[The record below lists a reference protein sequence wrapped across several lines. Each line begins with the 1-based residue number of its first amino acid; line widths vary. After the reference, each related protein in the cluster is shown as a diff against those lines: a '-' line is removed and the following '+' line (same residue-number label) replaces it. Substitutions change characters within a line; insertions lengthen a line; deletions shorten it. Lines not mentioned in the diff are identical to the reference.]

1 MVRKTRSDIVDK
13 PNRIPIKQ
21 RSVSTAALGL
31 FLFFFPFFI
40 YGSVIFHPG
49 TPVFERPDQDAR
61 FLFVIN
67 QQIEIEP
74 LSEKDS
80 FFTRHPLA
88 RYHKFY
94 EIPIS
99 AGKTAWAC
107 PEFRVST
114 ENGKPKMEPEYV
126 NSPLRKTALILVA
139 AALLAVSGFGA
150 YRMVRRGKLPP
161 LPTAATV
168 SLSIAFLVL
177 LRWLMLL
184 ILIMGSYNIIAG
196 SSDDP
201 GYFQTAAGFIKGDF
215 SGPWRFT
222 IGLGFLYIP
231 FILALN
237 ATQFYD
243 IAVQFAWF
251 AGFVLMPASIVMT
264 YLIIRKLTGSQLKGF
279 FTALLWTVIPLFY
292 SHFEF
297 WDEKVFKS
305 FFALPKDTF
314 CFRFYR
320 NIITM
325 GFNAMSDTPSTFFVL
340 LCILLCVFLPAKIRS
355 IAIIA
360 FVYGFACLLRINN
373 IFFAPLIAWLF
384 WCRFNTRLLE
394 WNFLGKALLT
404 AVGVFLAT
412 FGWQLII
419 NKMHFGHFF
428 SFPYVLHGGANDG
441 FRWPFVSQGIQY
453 LGGSN
458 LAYWALGTA
467 GIFFVSDRKLRITLI
482 LWAVPVI
489 LFFFGYTY
497 TFCDSH
503 RFIMSSYSAIL
514 GAFVCADIWNKTSV
528 SEKIRL
534 IIMLSISLL
543 LVCPSAYL
551 WDYQLPWDMQEWSRG
566 INAAHFL
573 NYAVPVIALLI
584 TLSFYKNIR
593 LMIFALMFMILYFSG
608 NPYIFAVGFVV
619 MLICA
624 LFQWLE
630 DFVVDFNIRALR
642 D

>member
-1 MVRKTRSDIVDK
+1 MKK
-13 PNRIPIKQ
+13 L
-21 RSVSTAALGL
+21 AALGL
-31 FLFFFPFFI
+31 FLFIFPFWAC
-40 YGSVIFHPG
+40 GSVIFEPG
-49 TPVFERPDQDAR
+49 VPVFEHPDQDAK

-67 QQIEIEP
+67 KQIEIEP
-74 LSEKDS
+74 LSAKDS

-94 EIPIS
+94 EIPVS
-99 AGKTAWAC
+99 ADKTGWAC
-107 PEFRVST
+107 PEFQVFF
-114 ENGKPKMEPEYV
+114 ENGKPKMAAKYV
-126 NSPLRKTALILVA
+126 NSPLRKAALILVA
-139 AALLAVSGFGA
+139 AALLAISGFWG
-150 YRMVRRGKLPP
+150 YRMINREKLPP
-161 LPTAATV
+161 LPTAATIG
-168 SLSIAFLVL
+168 LSIAFLVL

-184 ILIMGSYNIIAG
+184 ILIMGGYNIIAG

-201 GYFQTAAGFIKGDF
+201 GYFQTAIGFIKGDF

-231 FILALN
+231 FILALK

-251 AGFVLMPASIVMT
+251 AGFALMPASLAMA
-264 YLIIRKLTGSQLKGF
+264 YLIIRKLTGSQQKGF
-279 FTALLWTVIPLFY
+279 FAALLWAVIPFFY

-297 WDEKVFKS
+297 WDEKIFKS

-340 LCILLCVFLPAKIRS
+340 LCILLCVFMPAKIRS
-355 IAIIA
+355 IALIA
-360 FVYGFACLLRINN
+360 FVYGFACLIRINN
-373 IFFAPLIAWLF
+373 IFFAPLIAWLL
-384 WCRFNTRLLE
+384 WSRFNVRLLE
-394 WNFLGKALLT
+394 WKYLAGALLT
-404 AVGVFLAT
+404 AGGVFLAT

-441 FRWPFVSQGIQY
+441 FRWPFVNQGIQY
-453 LGGSN
+453 LAGSN
-458 LAYWALGTA
+458 LAYWALGAA

-482 LWAVPVI
+482 LWAVPIV
-489 LFFFGYTY
+489 LFFFGYTH

-514 GAFVCADIWNKTSV
+514 AAFVCADVWNKTSPG
-528 SEKIRL
+528 EKARL
-534 IIMLSISLL
+534 IAMLSMSLL

-551 WDYQLPWDMQEWSRG
+551 WDYQLPWDIQQWPWG
-566 INAAHFL
+566 IAVAHFL
-573 NYAVPVIALLI
+573 NYAVPAVALLI

-593 LMIFALMFMILYFSG
+593 LMSFAFVFMILYFPG
-608 NPYIFAVGFVV
+608 NPFIFAFVFV
-619 MLICA
+619 ILLIWA
-624 LFQWLE
+624 VFQWIA
-630 DFVVDFNIRALR
+630 DFIIEFNEHALIEK
-642 D
+642 

>member
-1 MVRKTRSDIVDK
+1 MSKTAFK
-13 PNRIPIKQ
+13 EKMKKL
-21 RSVSTAALGL
+21 AGLGL
-31 FLFFFPFFI
+31 FLFFLPFWVC
-40 YGSVIFHPG
+40 GSVILDPG

-67 QQIEIEP
+67 KQIEIEP
-74 LSEKDS
+74 LSEKNS
-80 FFTRHPLA
+80 FFARHPLA

-99 AGKTAWAC
+99 VGKTGWAC
-107 PEFRVST
+107 PEFRVSF
-114 ENGKPKMEPEYV
+114 ENGKLKMVAVYV
-126 NSPLRKTALILVA
+126 NSPLRKILFVLVA
-139 AALLAVSGFGA
+139 AALLAVSGFWG
-150 YRMVRRGKLPP
+150 YRIIKRGKLPP
-161 LPTAATV
+161 LPAAATAG
-168 SLSIAFLVL
+168 LSIAFLVL
-177 LRWLMLL
+177 LRWLLLL
-184 ILIMGSYNIIAG
+184 ILILGSYNIIAG

-201 GYFQTAAGFIKGDF
+201 GYFQTADGFLKGDF

-231 FILALN
+231 FILALK

-243 IAVQFAWF
+243 IAIQFAWF
-251 AGFVLMPASIVMT
+251 AGFVLMPGCIVMT
-264 YLIIRKLTGSQLKGF
+264 YFIIRKLTGSQYKGF
-279 FTALLWTVIPLFY
+279 FTALLWTVIPFFY

-297 WDEKVFKS
+297 WDKKIFKA
-305 FFALPKDTF
+305 FFAFPDDTF
-314 CFRFYR
+314 CFRLYR

-340 LCILLCVFLPAKIRS
+340 LCILLSVFMPAKIRS
-355 IAIIA
+355 IALIA

-384 WCRFNTRLLE
+384 WCRFNVRLLE
-394 WNFLGKALLT
+394 WNFLFKAMLT

-489 LFFFGYTY
+489 LFFFGYTF

-514 GAFVCADIWNKTSV
+514 AAFVCADIWDKTSV
-528 SEKIRL
+528 SEKARL
-534 IIMLSISLL
+534 VAMLSISLL
-543 LVCPSAYL
+543 LVCPGAYL
-551 WDYQLPWDMQEWSRG
+551 WDYQLPWDIQQWLWG
-566 INAAHFL
+566 IAATHFL
-573 NYAVPVIALLI
+573 NYAVPAVALLI
-584 TLSFYKNIR
+584 TLSFYKNTR
-593 LMIFALMFMILYFSG
+593 LMVFAFMFMILYFPG
-608 NPYIFAVGFVV
+608 NPFIFAGVFVV
-619 MLICA
+619 LLICA

-630 DFVVDFNIRALR
+630 DFVVEFNLRALR
-642 D
+642 GK